1 MKTVGIFSDSHADC
15 TYLEWQSRYKT
26 IIGLGWPELLAL
38 KYKVKNFAMG
48 GSGMFYSYN
57 LFKKMHSEFDI
68 IIYVPSQASRFS
80 VFFPDKKQYVH
91 MVPGFLMSNPKMH
104 LENVKHFPNDTKV
117 VEAAIGYS
125 TYILD
130 VEKEQE
136 MKRLMLEEVKRLRPD
151 TIFIPAF
158 QDDKISQTDIDLS
171 YISTLELAAFGT
183 TQAKLRNNVRPL
195 MDIRKCH
202 LTDENNRM
210 LFNKVMTA
218 IDNRDTNVRITESD
232 FVKPMDPL
240 TKYFVDDNGRT
251 NI

>member
-15 TYLEWQSRYKT
+15 TYLEWKSRYKT
-26 IIGLGWPELLAL
+26 IGLGWPELLAL

-57 LFKKMHSEFDI
+57 LFKKMHSKFDI
-68 IIYVPSQASRFS
+68 IIYVPTQASRFS
-80 VFFPDKKQYVH
+80 AYYPDTKQTVH
-91 MVPGFLMSNPKMH
+91 LVPGFLLSTAKTH
-104 LENVKHFPNDTKV
+104 LAGTFNNVNDRKV
-117 VEAAIGYS
+117 VEAAIAYS
-125 TYILD
+125 TYLLD
-130 VEKEQE
+130 TDKDNE

-158 QDDKISQTDIDLS
+158 QDDVVSPKYVNISHISAMELSAFDIS
-171 YISTLELAAFGT
+171 FE
-183 TQAKLRNNVRPL
+183 KLRKLDTPL

-202 LTDENNRM
+202 LTDDNNRM
-210 LFNKVMTA
+210 LFNKVMAA

-232 FVKPMDPL
+232 FVKPMDPF